1 MRFDFNQL
9 TLILVLCL
17 LVSCTRKEDKKMHQ
31 RLVNLDHLI
40 NNHPKAVSDSLK
52 TISYNHISRSNRA
65 YYGLLKI
72 ISDDKT
78 YVNFTTDSIINRV
91 ANYYR
96 THDPGNENYI
106 RALAYQAIVRTRM
119 GITDSTVFEPLKEA
133 DKYFQKQPNKKPS
146 LGYLIHYFLGNIH
159 YNNGNNQLTDVYFKN
174 ALNFAK
180 QENDSTHLL
189 DSYTALFWNKLTVGD
204 VQKGKLYLD
213 SLSHFYGKVAC
224 KDGFIL
230 NAQSAYYDVVG
241 EKEKALEC
249 DKKQLSMAN
258 LFKEQIDVS
267 KLYYNISNKY
277 KNAGQLDSAML
288 YGQVAIDRIS
298 DSTYRHNY
306 LYYQNVANIA
316 LEQNNYPLANEYLT
330 KSFDVYNRSIS
341 DRLNTQLMELEK
353 KYDLTEAENEILRA
367 RQNTLITLLG
377 ALTSII
383 LLSVLYI
390 ITRRKR
396 RKERT
401 RLMLAEYKMQQQEA
415 QAALMKEEANKR
427 KWLLQLYGHIS
438 DRLTFLYGEMASLS
452 QRFITSQ
459 PKVYKELQNLL
470 KNTDAN
476 LRDITKSL
484 APDDET
490 FYSYTH
496 LKEEANIFTTP
507 EKMLLMLLA
516 CNADNRQLA
525 TFMNTSV
532 DSIRVRKSHLK
543 KKMTE
548 KGIETEGFF
557 DS

>member
-1 MRFDFNQL
+1 MRLRFYQL
-9 TLILVLCL
+9 FIVSILCL
-17 LVSCTRKEDKKMHQ
+17 LIACTHKEDKEVLH
-31 RLVNLDHLI
+31 RLTRYDAMVDNY
-40 NNHPKAVSDSLK
+40 PEAVSDSLK
-52 TISYNHISRSNRA
+52 NISSNHLSRSNRA
-65 YYGLLKI
+65 YYSLLKV
-72 ISDDKT
+72 ISDDKN
-78 YVNFTTDSIINRV
+78 YVDFTTDSAINSV
-91 ANYYR
+91 VNYYQ
-96 THDPGNENYI
+96 THNPDHENYI

-353 KYDLTEAENEILRA
+353 NMI
-367 RQNTLITLLG
+367 
-377 ALTSII
+377 
-383 LLSVLYI
+383 
-390 ITRRKR
+390 
-396 RKERT
+396 
-401 RLMLAEYKMQQQEA
+401 
-415 QAALMKEEANKR
+415 
-427 KWLLQLYGHIS
+427 
-438 DRLTFLYGEMASLS
+438 
-452 QRFITSQ
+452 
-459 PKVYKELQNLL
+459 
-470 KNTDAN
+470 
-476 LRDITKSL
+476 
-484 APDDET
+484 
-490 FYSYTH
+490 
-496 LKEEANIFTTP
+496 
-507 EKMLLMLLA
+507 
-516 CNADNRQLA
+516 
-525 TFMNTSV
+525 
-532 DSIRVRKSHLK
+532 
-543 KKMTE
+543 
-548 KGIETEGFF
+548 
-557 DS
+557 